1 MVDPQVEAVVMVVGG
16 VFSIAIGFAYGKI
29 VGFNDGRPKRD
40 RKGRF
45 KKRS

>member
-1 MVDPQVEAVVMVVGG
+1 MTPLTEVVAMVALGILA
-16 VFSIAIGFAYGKI
+16 IAIGFAYGKI

-40 RKGRF
+40 EKGRF